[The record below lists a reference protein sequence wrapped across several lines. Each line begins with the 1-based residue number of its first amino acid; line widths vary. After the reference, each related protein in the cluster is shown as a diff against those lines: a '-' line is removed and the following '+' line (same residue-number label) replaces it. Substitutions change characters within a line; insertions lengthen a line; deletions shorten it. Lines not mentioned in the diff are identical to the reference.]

1 MLFEGQNIGVWTIL
15 SLYRVGWEFVHSRCE
30 IIQNPHKLE
39 DTSLHYGWRAMGAM
53 TEGRKEEELECK
65 SHQKSNI
72 WPSAASK
79 NEVRYL
85 ENIFLDFRS
94 VFST

>member
-1 MLFEGQNIGVWTIL
+1 
-15 SLYRVGWEFVHSRCE
+15 
-30 IIQNPHKLE
+30 
-39 DTSLHYGWRAMGAM
+39 MGAM
-53 TEGRKEEELECK
+53 TEGRKEEELESK

>member
-1 MLFEGQNIGVWTIL
+1 MKNKALGCGQFCRFIEQDENLFIQDVRLFKSPQN
-15 SLYRVGWEFVHSRCE
+15 
-30 IIQNPHKLE
+30 LE
-39 DTSLHYGWRAMGAM
+39 HTSLHYGFRAMGAM

>member
-1 MLFEGQNIGVWTIL
+1 
-15 SLYRVGWEFVHSRCE
+15 
-30 IIQNPHKLE
+30 
-39 DTSLHYGWRAMGAM
+39 MGAM
-53 TEGRKEEELECK
+53 TEGRKEEELESK
-65 SHQKSNI
+65 SHKKSNI

>member
-1 MLFEGQNIGVWTIL
+1 
-15 SLYRVGWEFVHSRCE
+15 
-30 IIQNPHKLE
+30 
-39 DTSLHYGWRAMGAM
+39 MGAM